1 MAFRL
6 SAFYFVQ
13 FAVWGCYLTSLGQ
26 YLGSAG
32 LGRMISWFYAAA
44 GIVSLVMPALMGHI
58 SDRYVGPRRL
68 LALSHGVA
76 ALFMGG
82 AWWYAAHTPAPAFW
96 PLFLL
101 YLGFLSFFL
110 PTIALANA
118 SVFSALASRGESAL
132 DKFPVIRIWGTVG
145 FVAAMWLVNSFYWHE
160 GAFGFTLSEASPFSR
175 WRLQYTSGQLLASA
189 ITGVAAAVLSLML
202 PEGRVREALREE
214 RRGRLEVTGLG
225 RFRLFA
231 DRRLRG
237 FLIFAVLGGVCLQI
251 SNGYV
256 TPYITQFGADPAYSG
271 SAAASNATM
280 LFSISQIAEA
290 LCVLGVGYMMR
301 RFGAVAV
308 LGMALA
314 AWGIRFGTLALGNP
328 GDGLWLLVLSMVAYG
343 VAFDFFNIA
352 GALYL
357 DSLTPQGGKGF
368 GQGVLML
375 MSNGLGATLGMICA
389 GGVVNHY
396 CHWEQSAVGQ
406 RYFVGDWTT
415 VWSIFAIYSLT
426 VGLMLIL
433 CLRRHRK

>member
-189 ITGVAAAVLSLML
+189 ITGVAGAVLS
-202 PEGRVREALREE
+202 
-214 RRGRLEVTGLG
+214 
-225 RFRLFA
+225 
-231 DRRLRG
+231 RG
-237 FLIFAVLGGVCLQI
+237 FWSSRCW
-251 SNGYV
+251 
-256 TPYITQFGADPAYSG
+256 GA
-271 SAAASNATM
+271 SACK
-280 LFSISQIAEA
+280 F
-290 LCVLGVGYMMR
+290 
-301 RFGAVAV
+301 
-308 LGMALA
+308 
-314 AWGIRFGTLALGNP
+314 P
-328 GDGLWLLVLSMVAYG
+328 
-343 VAFDFFNIA
+343 
-352 GALYL
+352 
-357 DSLTPQGGKGF
+357 
-368 GQGVLML
+368 
-375 MSNGLGATLGMICA
+375 
-389 GGVVNHY
+389 
-396 CHWEQSAVGQ
+396 
-406 RYFVGDWTT
+406 T
-415 VWSIFAIYSLT
+415 V
-426 VGLMLIL
+426 M
-433 CLRRHRK
+433 